1 VPPSPTPI
9 PIAPTAAAPA
19 ALSPVPCWSCA
30 GPVAVDALFCAT
42 CRVVQPPRPIDH
54 FARLGLARVF
64 GIDLRELD
72 RRYFALQRQLHPD
85 RFATRSARE
94 RAISQ
99 SQAVSLNEAYEALKL
114 PLARAEYLLRLA
126 GLPSVDDAT
135 IRDPELLMEQMERRE
150 SLDSARQPVE
160 FETCIGAAV
169 ADAVA
174 VESEIAAAFAHG
186 DVAAAAKATLRLRYL
201 HKLVGEARA
210 RHARLL
216 AED

>member
-1 VPPSPTPI
+1 MASV
-9 PIAPTAAAPA
+9 PTALP
-19 ALSPVPCWSCA
+19 PVPCWSCA
-30 GPVAVDALFCAT
+30 GPIAADALFCAT

-54 FARLGLARVF
+54 FARLGLPRGF

-72 RRYFALQRQLHPD
+72 RRYFSLQRQLHPD
-85 RFATRSARE
+85 RFATRSPRE

-99 SQAVSLNEAYEALKL
+99 SQAVSLNEAYEALKS

-126 GLPSVDDAT
+126 GLTAVDDAT

-150 SLDSARQPVE
+150 SLDSASRPAEV
-160 FETCIGAAV
+160 ETCIGAAV
-169 ADAVA
+169 ADAMA
-174 VESEIAAAFAHG
+174 AESDIAAAFARG
-186 DVAAAAKATLRLRYL
+186 DVAEAAKAAMRLRYL